1 MLSCVTT
8 NSGKVV
14 KSSVLVK
21 FTTFTEASQ
30 LNLVMFTTIEDHYQV
45 VTVKIVSCGATSGS
59 DFHHTV
65 FTVMCTVLKSTLT
78 NNSNA
83 SAIVTICCSISE

>member
-1 MLSCVTT
+1 MLSYDTT

-14 KSSVLVK
+14 KSIVLVK

-30 LNLVMFTTIEDHYQV
+30 LNLVMFTTIEDYYQV
-45 VTVKIVSCGATSGS
+45 VTVKIVLLQVYS

-65 FTVMCTVLKSTLT
+65 FTVIYMHVS
-78 NNSNA
+78 
-83 SAIVTICCSISE
+83 

>member
-14 KSSVLVK
+14 KLIVLVK

-30 LNLVMFTTIEDHYQV
+30 LNIVMFTTIEDH
-45 VTVKIVSCGATSGS
+45 
-59 DFHHTV
+59 F
-65 FTVMCTVLKSTLT
+65 
-78 NNSNA
+78 
-83 SAIVTICCSISE
+83 

>member
-1 MLSCVTT
+1 MLCCVTT
-8 NSGKVV
+8 NSGNVV
-14 KSSVLVK
+14 KSIVLVK

-45 VTVKIVSCGATSGS
+45 VTVKIVSCATSGS

-65 FTVMCTVLKSTLT
+65 FTV
-78 NNSNA
+78 
-83 SAIVTICCSISE
+83 